1 MHILFVDDTKDTRE
15 MYAYF
20 FGLRGFQTETAENG
34 VEAITAVQGR
44 EEPFDAVV
52 LDIEMPV
59 MNGWETLKAIRQM
72 PQCQQLPIIMFSAY
86 AEADLKEKAIEAGAN
101 GLLHKP
107 VLPHDMIQAVAELCA
122 VKRAV
127 PASPGRDAE
136 ISWSHRHRELESD
149 VDGSC

>member
-20 FGLRGFQTETAENG
+20 FGLKGFQTETAENG
-34 VEAITAVQGR
+34 LEAVAAVR
-44 EEPFDAVV
+44 CSEEPFDAVV

-59 MNGWETLKAIRQM
+59 MNGWEALKAIRQL
-72 PQCQQLPIIMFSAY
+72 PHCQQLPIIMFSAY
-86 AEADLKEKAIEAGAN
+86 AEADLKAKAIEAGAN

-122 VKRAV
+122 VKRVV
-127 PASPGRDAE
+127 PANSGHDAE
-136 ISWSHRHRELESD
+136 TSWSHQNRE
-149 VDGSC
+149 V